1 MNKIESTFDDGYD
14 SEGQIGPFNYVE
26 ILEGQQDF
34 DEDSVSESTYLLQ
47 DPNILE
53 PTNDVDTQNVEES
66 SSVPIL
72 DETTDISA
80 NEIEKEAKHVPIS
93 PEKIQKMKNPELK
106 EKLRLRGQI
115 TSGKKKLLIE
125 RLQTTLEK

>member
-14 SEGQIGPFNYVE
+14 SDGQIGPFNYVE
-26 ILEGQQDF
+26 ILEGSQDF
-34 DEDSVSESTYLLQ
+34 DEDAVSESTDLLQ

-72 DETTDISA
+72 DETKSKVLEDHFSYS
-80 NEIEKEAKHVPIS
+80 KES
-93 PEKIQKMKNPELK
+93 
-106 EKLRLRGQI
+106 LRLLSDDI
-115 TSGKKKLLIE
+115 LLHAKC
-125 RLQTTLEK
+125 RKWQR